1 MKKRTSRLTIVTMAL
16 IMTIAMATTTTF
28 AWFTANYNASV
39 QPIELQAKTMGG
51 ILISATGVE
60 GTFKAV
66 LNSTDITNT
75 YKSNSNM
82 DAITP
87 NVGVDVDKS
96 WIKDTTKGF
105 EFKKS
110 DGSLLDVGGV
120 YVPSTG
126 AGAYY
131 EFELYIKAEEAVDI
145 KYSDIKVD
153 VQSFGTQSSSIQA
166 WPQVDKDGAKTGAL
180 VGVDIAQYFTGLTS
194 LNAYIKAYGATNLSF
209 VNCKYDATNGIVFG
223 SGQTYSDI
231 KVIVSTGSLIYS
243 RASNAA
249 RVAFFD
255 CGEVGNATTTY
266 KCVVNPNSAKG
277 FNAGNLQQ
285 DYYKYVNGKDAVVT
299 EETITSLYTTTGNMI
314 SGATGNF
321 IQIASGKTNLIMV
334 RVWIEG
340 TDGDCFNAIF
350 KDQLTI
356 ALAFIAT
363 QTPKP

>member
-1 MKKRTSRLTIVTMAL
+1 TIVTMAL

-66 LNSTDITNT
+66 LNSTDITKT
-75 YKSNSNM
+75 YTSNLNM

-87 NVGVDVDKS
+87 NVGVDKS

-110 DGSLLDVGGV
+110 DGKLLDVGGV

-153 VQSFGTQSSSIQA
+153 VQSAGATDSIQA
-166 WPQVDKDGAKTGAL
+166 WPQVDATGKTEATGATAGAL
-180 VGVDIAQYFTGLTS
+180 VGVDIAQYFTDEVS
-194 LNAYIKAYGATNLSF
+194 LNAYIKAYSVANLSF
-209 VNCKYDATNGIVFG
+209 VNCTYDAEKGIVFN
-223 SGQTYSDI
+223 SGKTYSDI

-255 CGEVGNATTTY
+255 CGEVGKSATTTY
-266 KCVVNPNSAKG
+266 KCVVNPNSANG

-285 DYYKYVNGKDAVVT
+285 DYYKYVNGVDAVVT
-299 EETITSLYTTTGNMI
+299 DETITPLYTTTGNMI
-314 SGATGNF
+314 SDATNSNF
-321 IQIASGKTNLIMV
+321 IQIAGSKTNLIMV

-340 TDGDCFNAIF
+340 TDGDCFNAILN
-350 KDQLTI
+350 DHLTI
-356 ALAFIAT
+356 ALAFKAT
-363 QTPKP
+363 QTPKPKP